1 MCYFFFFFPFLDKAK
16 EVIWGRCFRYQAA
29 FSRECFSLVEECKGG
44 RGCVVDAMVLEI
56 WDEGG
61 DEGAGIGGRGM
72 EGCW

>member
-1 MCYFFFFFPFLDKAK
+1 M
-16 EVIWGRCFRYQAA
+16 
-29 FSRECFSLVEECKGG
+29 EECKGG